1 MTMEI
6 PAEIHNY
13 ALVVSYKTRKRC
25 KHFHPNVS
33 KPLWCFW
40 WINRSVISFSWSL
53 HLSRVTTKRFI
64 KGWKIFLPSLR
75 NIYQSI
81 HSNSFPHC
89 WAKPTSKSKLAATRN
104 VFRASFQ
111 CFLGSSLNAVQLQ
124 LPFTSKSSFVSSLLS
139 GHSLFSVLQQSYVN
153 MMRQHTELFVIGY
166 PLKIM

>member
-40 WINRSVISFSWSL
+40 WINRSVISFSWLL

-64 KGWKIFLPSLR
+64 KGWKIFHPSLR
-75 NIYQSI
+75 NTYQNI
-81 HSNSFPHC
+81 LSNSFFHC
-89 WAKPTSKSKLAATRN
+89 WAKPTSTRKLTATRN
-104 VFRASFQ
+104 VFGASFQ
-111 CFLGSSLNAVQLQ
+111 CFLGSKCSR
-124 LPFTSKSSFVSSLLS
+124 KSRSRFPSHQRVNSYHRSSPAIHYFQFFSRVVSTWCGSTRNCS
-139 GHSLFSVLQQSYVN
+139 SYF
-153 MMRQHTELFVIGY
+153 H
-166 PLKIM
+166 